1 MAEVVALLKTQIDP
15 ELLKKDLENKAAA
28 EGKEKTEGMCFHCN
42 YIIAAVETEV
52 FTNKI
57 RYKTNQSQCN
67 VMTSDSVSCGQ
78 PDPLS

>member
-28 EGKEKTEGMCFHCN
+28 EGKEKTEGIHFHCH
-42 YIIAAVETEV
+42 YIIAAVETGD

-57 RYKTNQSQCN
+57 KFETNQNQCN
-67 VMTSDSVSCGQ
+67 VMSSDSFSCGK
-78 PDPLS
+78 PDPSS